1 MSVSGYQQSMNPQ
14 TLFARPIWGGN
25 SGGYPYS
32 PTVPP
37 YQHWGNQG
45 LQTMSAGPGIQA
57 GGMQGITPDLIEQGF
72 GSFIRN
78 LVKTVG
84 PVLLNQ
90 LQAGPMQSQSVGPLT
105 SGIALNEQY
114 IANVAQQIL
123 AQQGGFNQQSIFPGG
138 FGGPDTQGGDLSQAG
153 FWDIVKDVVKQVGPV
168 LLKQLGTGPGMGQ
181 LSTGPGDLQQQG
193 FWDVVGSIVKV
204 AAPVVLSLLSTGPGA
219 GGQLQ
224 GQSSPPD
231 LQQQGFWDVVGSIAK
246 VAAPIVLSLLQSGPQ
261 MQAQSASP
269 QLYTQGFWDVFKGI
283 VKTVGPAI
291 IQQLS
296 AGPGI
301 GQMQTA
307 SVGPM
312 GGRPGYGW

>member
-1 MSVSGYQQSMNPQ
+1 MSVSGYQGMNQ
-14 TLFARPIWGGN
+14 ASSQQRPIWGGY
-25 SGGYPYS
+25 SGGYPHN
-32 PTVPP
+32 PTFPGNQP
-37 YQHWGNQG
+37 WGGQG

-57 GGMQGITPDLIEQGF
+57 GGFQGGAPDLIEQGF
-72 GSFIRN
+72 GSFIRG

-84 PVLLNQ
+84 PVLLSQ
-90 LQAGPMQSQSVGPLT
+90 LQAGPMQSQSVGPLA

-123 AQQGGFNQQSIFPGG
+123 AQQGGLNQQSIFPAGL
-138 FGGPDTQGGDLSQAG
+138 GGPDTQGGDLSQAG
-153 FWDIVKDVVKQVGPV
+153 FWDIVRDVVKQVGPV

-181 LSTGPGDLQQQG
+181 MSTGPGDLQQQG
-193 FWDVVGSIVKV
+193 FWDVVSSIVKV
-204 AAPVVLSLLSTGPGA
+204 AAPVVLSMLNTGPGA

-224 GQSSPPD
+224 GQSNQPD
-231 LQQQGFWDVVGSIAK
+231 LQQQGFWDVIGSIAK

-261 MQAQSASP
+261 MQSQSASP

-291 IQQLS
+291 IQQLNT
-296 AGPGI
+296 GPGM

-307 SVGPM
+307 SAGPM